1 MLIKISYHDIMPLTE
16 SQILSLV
23 KKSGLLLLD
32 ESTIAKAEDFAS
44 KNRSSSLLSSLVE
57 SGVITTEQIGT
68 IIANHY
74 NVPYVTLSKES
85 IPADVA
91 HIIPEK
97 IARRQKAVAFARNA
111 DGVKVAL
118 SDPSNKDLLAMVAR
132 KTGERAIAYYA
143 NESEIEATIGLYQ
156 KALQNTIDELLA
168 EYVKQATLYKGDLP
182 IIKVVDELISAAY
195 HDRSSDV
202 HIEPEEKTSL
212 IRFRIDGVLQDVLR
226 VPREVHERIIS
237 RIKVLSSL
245 RTDEHLSAQDGK
257 MTEKMEEEDLDI
269 RVSII
274 PVTQGEKAVLRLL
287 SGHSR
292 QYTLSDLGMDHND
305 LQKVTKAYNRS
316 FGMILSTGPT
326 GSGKTTSI
334 YSILKI
340 LNTREKNIMTIE
352 DPVEYRIQGAN
363 QVQVNAKTNLTFA
376 NGLRSI
382 LRQDPNVIFV
392 GEIRDSETAGI
403 AVNAALTG
411 HLVLSTLHTNDAATT
426 IPRLTDMKVEPF
438 LVASTVNIIIAQRLV
453 RQICSSCKTEEKLQ
467 VSEILAHFPIE
478 LVQKHFGTA
487 TEVTVFKG
495 TGCKI
500 CRNTGYSGR
509 LGLFEVLEVTKEI
522 RRLVAEKADS
532 DVIALAAIKEGMKTM
547 LEDGLVKVASG
558 ATTLEEIVR
567 VTKVEN

>member
-1 MLIKISYHDIMPLTE
+1 MPLTE
-16 SQILSLV
+16 SQIIGLV

-32 ESTIAKAEDFAS
+32 ESTIAKAEAYAAS
-44 KNRSSSLLSSLVE
+44 TKSPSLLASLVE
-57 SGVITTEQIGT
+57 SGVIAEDQIST
-68 IIANHY
+68 VIADY
-74 NVPYVTLSKES
+74 YKVPVISLSKVS
-85 IPADVA
+85 IPEGVA

-97 IARRQKAVAFARNA
+97 VARKQKAIVFAKDAN
-111 DGVKVAL
+111 GVKVAL
-118 SDPSNKDLLAMVAR
+118 NDPSNQTILTLVSK
-132 KTGERAIAYYA
+132 KTGMKVTPYYA
-143 NESEIEATIGLYQ
+143 SASDVEGTIQLYK
-156 KALQNTIDELLA
+156 KALQKTIDELLK
-168 EYVKQATLYKGDLP
+168 EYVKQATLYQGDLP
-182 IIKVVDELISAAY
+182 IIKVVDVLINAAY
-195 HDRSSDV
+195 QDRASDI

-226 VPREVHERIIS
+226 VPREIHERIIS
-237 RIKVLSSL
+237 RIKVLSNL

-257 MTEKMEEEDLDI
+257 MTEKLEEENLDI

-274 PVTQGEKAVLRLL
+274 PITEGEKAVLRLL

-292 QYTLSDLGMDHND
+292 EYTLSDLGMNPGD
-305 LQKVTKAYNRS
+305 LQKVTKAFNKTY
-316 FGMILSTGPT
+316 GMILSTGPT

-334 YSILKI
+334 YAILKI

-411 HLVLSTLHTNDAATT
+411 HLVLSTLHTNDAATA

-453 RQICSSCKTEEKLQ
+453 RQICSACKVEERIPVAELNK
-467 VSEILAHFPIE
+467 HFPE
-478 LVQKHFGTA
+478 SLVQKYFGGKE
-487 TEVTVFKG
+487 EVAIHKG
-495 TGCKI
+495 KGCKI
-500 CRNTGYSGR
+500 CRQTGYLGR
-509 LGLFEVLEVTKEI
+509 VGLFEVLEITKGI
-522 RRLVAEKADS
+522 RKLISEKVDS
-532 DVIALAAIKEGMKTM
+532 DVIAQAAIKEGMKTM
-547 LEDGLVKVASG
+547 LEDGLEKTASG
-558 ATTLEEIVR
+558 MTTMEEIIR
-567 VTKVEN
+567 VTKVETLQ

>member
-1 MLIKISYHDIMPLTE
+1 MSSLPNEKIVELIT
-16 SQILSLV
+16 
-23 KKSGLLLLD
+23 KSGLVDTRGLVKVKAFIS
-32 ESTIAKAEDFAS
+32 ETKSTDPVNAF
-44 KNRSSSLLSSLVE
+44 VE
-57 SGVITTEQIGT
+57 SGVLTEEQLGT
-68 IIANHY
+68 IIAAYY
-74 NVPYVTLSKES
+74 NVPFVRLSKET
-85 IPADVA
+85 ITEDVA

-97 IARRQKAVAFARNA
+97 VARRQKALAFARDAN
-111 DGVKVAL
+111 GVKVAL
-118 SDPSNKDLLAMVAR
+118 NDPTNKSVLSMVAR
-132 KTGERAIAYYA
+132 KTGERALAYYA
-143 NESEIEATIGLYQ
+143 PASEIEATISLYQ
-156 KALQNTIDELLA
+156 KALQKTIDELLA
-168 EYVKQATLYKGDLP
+168 EYIKQATLYKGDLP
-182 IIKVVDELISAAY
+182 IIKVVDELINAAY
-195 HDRSSDV
+195 HDRSSDI

-226 VPREVHERIIS
+226 VPREVHDRIIS
-237 RIKVLSSL
+237 RIKVLSNL

-257 MTEKMEEEDLDI
+257 MTEHMEEEELDI
-269 RVSII
+269 RVSIL
-274 PVTQGEKAVLRLL
+274 PVGQGEKAVLRLL

-292 QYTLSDLGMDHND
+292 EYTLSDLGMDPSD
-305 LQKVTKAYNRS
+305 LEKVTKAFSRS

-334 YSILKI
+334 YAILKI

-411 HLVLSTLHTNDAATT
+411 HLVLSTLHTNDAATA

-438 LVASTVNIIIAQRLV
+438 LVASTVNVIIAQRLV
-453 RQICSSCKTEEKLQ
+453 RQICSSCKMEEKIQ
-467 VSEILAHFPIE
+467 ASEIVAHFPIE
-478 LVQKHFGTA
+478 LVQKYFGTTA
-487 TEVTVFKG
+487 EITIHKG
-495 TGCKI
+495 KGCKI

-509 LGLFEVLEVTKEI
+509 VGLFEVLEVTKEI
-522 RRLVAEKADS
+522 RRLISQKSDS
-532 DVIALAAIKEGMKTM
+532 DIIALAAIKEGMKTM
-547 LEDGLVKVASG
+547 LGDGLQKVAG
-558 ATTLEEIVR
+558 GITTIEEVIR

>member
-1 MLIKISYHDIMPLTE
+1 MPLTE